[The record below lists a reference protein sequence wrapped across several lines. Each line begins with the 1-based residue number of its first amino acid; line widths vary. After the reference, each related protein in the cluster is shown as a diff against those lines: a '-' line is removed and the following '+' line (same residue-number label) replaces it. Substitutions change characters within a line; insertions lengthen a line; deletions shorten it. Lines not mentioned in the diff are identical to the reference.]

1 MEFGKRLRETRILR
15 KKTQQEMAD
24 LIGVALQS
32 YQRYEQGE
40 REPSLSML
48 ITLADVLEVSADDL
62 LGRSGRSDEKS

>member
-1 MEFGKRLRETRILR
+1 MEFGKRLREARIQQN
-15 KKTQQEMAD
+15 KTQQEMAD

-48 ITLADVLEVSADDL
+48 ITLADVLEVSTDEL
-62 LGRSGRSDEKS
+62 LGRTARSDEKS

>member
-32 YQRYEQGE
+32 YQR
-40 REPSLSML
+40 
-48 ITLADVLEVSADDL
+48 
-62 LGRSGRSDEKS
+62 

>member
-1 MEFGKRLRETRILR
+1 MHLGKQLREIRIQR

-40 REPSLSML
+40 REPSLSTL
-48 ITLADVLEVSADDL
+48 VALADALEVTTDYL
-62 LGRSGRSDEKS
+62 LGREDRPSHDL